1 MRTLLLR
8 LVSVVLLGVF
18 SLTASGCYKWVDI
31 KPAELPKLNGSYAR
45 VTGSVP
51 TPSGVVT
58 TVESTV
64 AHVERPDGTLVEIK
78 GRYDAEV
85 TTSSGAPMRFEHPV
99 NSTLEGDQLA
109 VQASNRTTTAFK
121 LQDVK
126 SVQVSQYDATATTLA
141 AVGAS
146 AVIGVLVY
154 VLVTAAVRSST
165 STSY

>member
-1 MRTLLLR
+1 MVPPMRTLLLR
-8 LVSVVLLGVF
+8 VVSMVLLSVF

-64 AHVERPDGTLVEIK
+64 AHVEKPDGTLVEIK

-85 TTSSGAPMRFEHPV
+85 TTSNGLPMRFEHPV

-109 VQASNRTTTAFK
+109 VQAANRPSTTFK
-121 LQDVK
+121 LQDVRG
-126 SVQVSQYDATATTLA
+126 VQVSQYDTTATTLA

-146 AVIGVLVY
+146 VVVGVLVY
-154 VLVTAAVRSST
+154 VLVISSVK
-165 STSY
+165 TSY